1 MENSASWNFSR
12 QILKFYKTE
21 FYSADFRGEK
31 FYRRA
36 RGGVNWRDRARAKA
50 KLERKPLVNKSAN
63 FKKRNSAQLK
73 DLKFHL
79 IYSPNSFCSL

>member
-12 QILKFYKTE
+12 KILKFYKTE

-36 RGGVNWRDRARAKA
+36 RGGENMRPS
-50 KLERKPLVNKSAN
+50 ES
-63 FKKRNSAQLK
+63 
-73 DLKFHL
+73 
-79 IYSPNSFCSL
+79 